1 MTTTIKPD
9 PTKPAE
15 DRHFVLAMPAAFWWT
30 VRIPVPSEN
39 DYQHCKL
46 DVLFEPLSQKQL
58 DRMRGIGLDEGE
70 QPPTDEAIARKVIK
84 NWRGM
89 KGPDGVD
96 LPFNDEALGHLLL
109 VPLART
115 AIVATYFTV
124 MSGIGARKNA

>member
-1 MTTTIKPD
+1 MTATIKPD
-9 PTKPAE
+9 ATKPAE
-15 DRHFVLAMPAAFWWT
+15 DRPFVLAMPTAFWWT

-70 QPPTDEAIARKVIK
+70 QPPSDEAIARKVIK
-84 NWRGM
+84 NWRTM
-89 KGPDGVD
+89 KGPDGSD
-96 LPFNDEALGHLLL
+96 LPFSDEALGHLLL

-124 MSGIGARKNA
+124 MSGIGARKNV